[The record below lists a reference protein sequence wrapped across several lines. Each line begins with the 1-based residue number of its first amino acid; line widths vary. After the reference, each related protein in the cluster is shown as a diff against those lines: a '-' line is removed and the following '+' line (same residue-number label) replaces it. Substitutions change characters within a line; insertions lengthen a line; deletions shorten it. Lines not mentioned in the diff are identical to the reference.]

1 MQQDNNSDFPDV
13 ELLTHLAPA
22 QESEQHAMETGA
34 GSTASVEASNGHIPS
49 DVHLT
54 EEHQDPPNCKLS
66 TMPWD
71 FLCRLSTKNHRQI

>member
-1 MQQDNNSDFPDV
+1 MQQDNDSDFPDV

-22 QESEQHAMETGA
+22 QEPEQCAMETGA

-54 EEHQDPPNCKLS
+54 KEHQDPPNCK
-66 TMPWD
+66 
-71 FLCRLSTKNHRQI
+71 